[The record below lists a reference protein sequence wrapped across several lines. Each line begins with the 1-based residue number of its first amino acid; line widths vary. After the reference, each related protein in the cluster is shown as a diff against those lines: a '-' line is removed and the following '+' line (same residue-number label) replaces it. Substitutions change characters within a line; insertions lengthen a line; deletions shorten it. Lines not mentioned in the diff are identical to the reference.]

1 MEKQAFLEELKELV
15 SQENLLSVGRNIN
28 ELRTRFDD
36 YILEEERKKQVAVL
50 EAKANG
56 ENVEYEREDDPIRN
70 EFYEVYKEFK
80 NAYSS
85 AIEAKKAI
93 QSENLRQKRALIAR
107 LKEVIEKEENIGLA
121 FTAYKEIHEAWKL
134 IGEIDRE
141 KRAEVQAEYSRLLED
156 FFYNMKI
163 YRELKEHDFH
173 RNEQV
178 KLEVIAKIQNLL
190 AAESMKEVESSIKT
204 LQNEWDEIGPVNKE
218 RWEEIKAKYL
228 EAVRAI
234 YERINVHYDAKR
246 AIQAENIEKKQALLG
261 TTKELNTSIS
271 NLKSVKEWDEATQ
284 QLLKIQ
290 EAWKLVGF
298 GPKKDNEEIWQL
310 FRAECDTFF
319 AAKKEFFDGLRSGF
333 DAIAEKKQ
341 QLIEQA
347 NALVSSTDWKKTSE
361 QFINLQKKWKAIGNA
376 GQRNE
381 QRLWKE
387 FRTACDAFFNAKQ
400 AFYNEQDALNVSNLT
415 AKQDLIAKIEAYVI
429 SEDKQQAL
437 ADLKDFT
444 NAFNAIG
451 HVPVKEKDAIYNAY
465 KKAIDTHYQSLK
477 LEGDEKEKI
486 LFQSKIDT
494 LKSSPNAEKL
504 LEKEKA
510 ELRRNIDTLKQD
522 IIQYENNL
530 GFFAN
535 SKGANDLKKEVEKK
549 IEHSKRKIEEM
560 KRKIKMIPNE

>member
-15 SQENLLSVGRNIN
+15 SQENLLSVGRNVN

-319 AAKKEFFDGLRSGF
+319 AAKKEFFDGLRSEF
-333 DAIAEKKQ
+333 DAIALKKQ

>member
-15 SQENLLSVGRNIN
+15 SQENLLSVGRNVN

-36 YILEEERKKQVAVL
+36 YILEDERKKQVAVL

-319 AAKKEFFDGLRSGF
+319 AAKKEFFDGLRSEF
-333 DAIAEKKQ
+333 DAIALKKQ

>member
-15 SQENLLSVGRNIN
+15 SQENLLSVGRNVN

-36 YILEEERKKQVAVL
+36 YILEDERKKQVAVL

-218 RWEEIKAKYL
+218 RWEEIKTKYL

-261 TTKELNTSIS
+261 TTKDLNTSIS

-319 AAKKEFFDGLRSGF
+319 AAKKEFFDGLRSEF
-333 DAIAEKKQ
+333 DAIALKKQ

>member
-319 AAKKEFFDGLRSGF
+319 AAKKEFFDGLRSEF
-333 DAIAEKKQ
+333 DAIALKKQ

-451 HVPVKEKDAIYNAY
+451 HVPVKEKDGIYNAY

>member
-15 SQENLLSVGRNIN
+15 SQENLLSVGRNVN

>member
-15 SQENLLSVGRNIN
+15 SQENLLSVGRNVN

-36 YILEEERKKQVAVL
+36 YILEDERKKQVAVL

-319 AAKKEFFDGLRSGF
+319 AAKKEFFDGLRSEF
-333 DAIAEKKQ
+333 DAIALKKQ

-451 HVPVKEKDAIYNAY
+451 HVPVKEKDGIYNAY

>member
-1 MEKQAFLEELKELV
+1 
-15 SQENLLSVGRNIN
+15 
-28 ELRTRFDD
+28 
-36 YILEEERKKQVAVL
+36 
-50 EAKANG
+50 
-56 ENVEYEREDDPIRN
+56 
-70 EFYEVYKEFK
+70 
-80 NAYSS
+80 
-85 AIEAKKAI
+85 
-93 QSENLRQKRALIAR
+93 
-107 LKEVIEKEENIGLA
+107 
-121 FTAYKEIHEAWKL
+121 
-134 IGEIDRE
+134 
-141 KRAEVQAEYSRLLED
+141 
-156 FFYNMKI
+156 
-163 YRELKEHDFH
+163 
-173 RNEQV
+173 
-178 KLEVIAKIQNLL
+178 
-190 AAESMKEVESSIKT
+190 
-204 LQNEWDEIGPVNKE
+204 
-218 RWEEIKAKYL
+218 
-228 EAVRAI
+228 
-234 YERINVHYDAKR
+234 
-246 AIQAENIEKKQALLG
+246 
-261 TTKELNTSIS
+261 LNTSIS

-319 AAKKEFFDGLRSGF
+319 AAKKEFFDGLRSEF
-333 DAIAEKKQ
+333 DAIALKKQ

-451 HVPVKEKDAIYNAY
+451 HVPVKEKDGIYNAY

>member
-15 SQENLLSVGRNIN
+15 SQENLLSVGRNVN

-218 RWEEIKAKYL
+218 RWEEIKTKYL

-415 AKQDLIAKIEAYVI
+415 AKQELIAKIEAYAI

-451 HVPVKEKDAIYNAY
+451 HVPVKEKDGIYNAY